1 MKHIYLLITTLFF
14 GSVVFS
20 QTTVTIDPAASWAGY
35 MNVFNNDSGAQGS
48 YLFGSSWGVT
58 ALKTTI
64 TGAGDATY
72 ADGAITLQPNFNA
85 YDDAVTGGVQAD
97 IDYWT
102 DGAGGGNKFL
112 EASTLLDYSTN
123 FTEGSLTFNGTVASN
138 TISSEYT
145 VIAYIKTL
153 DPSAGYAT
161 VINQSVTLGATG
173 TNFAVS
179 ANDINSSH
187 ILQIGFTVSGL
198 NANPDDEA
206 TLGKVVITPNTAAD
220 VATADPAASWAGYMN
235 VFNNDSGAQGSYLFG
250 SSWGVT
256 ALKTTITGAGDATY
270 ADGAITLQPNFNA
283 YDDAV
288 TGGVQADIDYWTDGA
303 GGGNKFL
310 EASTLLDYSTN
321 FTEGS
326 LTFNGTVASNTI
338 SSEYTVI
345 AYIKTLD
352 PSAGYA
358 TVINQSVTLGAT
370 GTNFAVSAN
379 DINSSHILQIG
390 FTVSGLNANPD
401 DEATLGKVVVSP
413 NTTVLSV
420 KEYNK
425 IDIVVYPNP
434 VQNTLNVSAA
444 ARVDSV
450 SIFDI
455 SGREVLTATPN
466 AAAFS
471 LDVAT
476 LNKGLYLVSLKAGD
490 QEMTT
495 KLVK

>member
-1 MKHIYLLITTLFF
+1 MKHIYLFITTLFF

-20 QTTVTIDPAASWAGY
+20 QTTVTIDPASSWAGY
-35 MNVFNNDSGAQGS
+35 MNVFNNNSGAQGD
-48 YLFGSSWGVT
+48 YLFGSNWGVT

-64 TGAGDATY
+64 TAAGDATY

-85 YDDAVTGGVQAD
+85 YDDAVNGGVQAD

-112 EASTLLDYSTN
+112 EASTLLDYSAN

-153 DPSAGYAT
+153 DPNAGYAT

-187 ILQIGFTVSGL
+187 IVQIGFTVSGL
-198 NANPDDEA
+198 NANP
-206 TLGKVVITPNTAAD
+206 N
-220 VATADPAASWAGYMN
+220 
-235 VFNNDSGAQGSYLFG
+235 
-250 SSWGVT
+250 
-256 ALKTTITGAGDATY
+256 
-270 ADGAITLQPNFNA
+270 
-283 YDDAV
+283 
-288 TGGVQADIDYWTDGA
+288 
-303 GGGNKFL
+303 
-310 EASTLLDYSTN
+310 
-321 FTEGS
+321 
-326 LTFNGTVASNTI
+326 
-338 SSEYTVI
+338 
-345 AYIKTLD
+345 
-352 PSAGYA
+352 
-358 TVINQSVTLGAT
+358 
-370 GTNFAVSAN
+370 
-379 DINSSHILQIG
+379 
-390 FTVSGLNANPD
+390 

-420 KEYNK
+420 KEYNN

-434 VQNTLNVSAA
+434 VENTLNVSAA
-444 ARVDSV
+444 ASVDSV
-450 SIFDI
+450 SIFDLT
-455 SGREVLTATPN
+455 GRQVLRAAPN

-471 LDVAT
+471 LDVAN
-476 LNKGLYLVSLKAGD
+476 LNKGLYLVTLKAGD